1 MTLGVALAAGVASAF
16 ERSHQAVLQRLV
28 RLGLEACDQPVQH
41 LRPHETI
48 AEGHAV
54 LVGLVARP
62 AARARACKDYNSKR
76 VLAARFEAKDAAS
89 AKDWVEKCFGR
100 IDGLINN
107 AGILRMVRFDDGE
120 EAALSELWDVN
131 VMAPFR
137 LLRLTLPHLRK
148 AGHGR
153 VVNIASTD
161 AKRYRDAAS
170 SVGYVMTKHA
180 LLALSHAAKFAGWDD
195 GVRVTALMPGAV
207 ETDLIAGLA
216 GVATKRMKPDI
227 IAHTVSFLLSLP
239 DEASVA
245 ELPINTRPE
254 PTL

>member
-1 MTLGVALAAGVASAF
+1 MISGASRGIGAAIAKRLHSDGYTLSLGARDPRTLAGYDT
-16 ERSHQAVLQRLV
+16 RR
-28 RLGLEACDQPVQH
+28 
-41 LRPHETI
+41 T
-48 AEGHAV
+48 
-54 LVGLVARP
+54 
-62 AARARACKDYNSKR
+62 
-76 VLAARFEAKDAAS
+76 LAARFEAKDAGS
-89 AKDWVEKCFGR
+89 AEAWVDATVECFGR

-120 EAALSELWDVN
+120 EAAMTELWDVN

-137 LLRLTLPHLRK
+137 LLRLTMPHLRK

-153 VVNIASTD
+153 IVNIASTD
-161 AKRYRDAAS
+161 AKRYRDASS

-207 ETDLIAGLA
+207 ETGLISGLA
-216 GVATKRMKPDI
+216 GVATTRMRPDI
-227 IAHTVSFLLSLP
+227 IAHTVSFLLTLP

-245 ELPINTRPE
+245 ELPINTRLE
-254 PTL
+254 PSL